1 MRRSIGFAAAGILL
15 LAGCGSN
22 YEEAAS
28 ESVASYDVAESAM
41 ADASAEATGDN
52 VEAPADMASAA
63 GGEIPVS
70 LPQIAYVY
78 DYGFRI
84 ASDTIP
90 VLQQQHADM
99 CEKMGPRQC
108 QILSMSQSGG
118 EGDYAYGELRLAVAA
133 DKARSFGTQLGQ
145 AAEGA
150 GGEQV
155 NASISGE
162 DLSKKIVDTEARL
175 RARTVLRD
183 RLMEV
188 LQSRRGTV
196 AELVEA
202 ERGVAQVNE
211 EIDQARSW
219 LAEMKGR
226 VAFSRVNVSY
236 QSGTPTGGGFMEPI
250 RTAFGSIGSILG
262 MLIAALIVIATI
274 VIPLGLLAWLGL
286 RLRRMWQARK
296 TDTGTPA
303 SADADADGSADAAD

>member
-1 MRRSIGFAAAGILL
+1 MRRSIGFAAAGLLL
-15 LAGCGSN
+15 LAGCGSD
-22 YEEAAS
+22 YSEPAG
-28 ESVASYDVAESAM
+28 ESVASYEVAEPAM
-41 ADASAEATGDN
+41 ADAAADAGRAAS
-52 VEAPADMASAA
+52 EAPDRMASAA

-78 DYGFRI
+78 DYGFRV
-84 ASDTIP
+84 ASKTIP

-99 CEKMGPRQC
+99 CEKLGPRQC

-133 DKARSFGTQLGQ
+133 DKARAFGAQLGQ

-162 DLSKKIVDTEARL
+162 DLSKQIVDTEARL
-175 RARTVLRD
+175 RARTLLRD

-188 LQSRRGTV
+188 LRSRKGTV

-274 VIPLGLLAWLGL
+274 AIPLGLLAWLGL
-286 RLRRMWQARK
+286 RLRRIWRHRRPAAE
-296 TDTGTPA
+296 TPA
-303 SADADADGSADAAD
+303 GGASEVQDEPTQ

>member
-1 MRRSIGFAAAGILL
+1 MRRSIGFAAAGFLL
-15 LAGCGSN
+15 LAGCGSDF
-22 YEEAAS
+22 S
-28 ESVASYDVAESAM
+28 EPSGETVAIDAVAETEM
-41 ADASAEATGDN
+41 ADATAASGGEAAEAPDGTR
-52 VEAPADMASAA
+52 SAA

-70 LPQIAYVY
+70 LPQIAYIY
-78 DYGFRI
+78 EYGFRI

-99 CEKMGPRQC
+99 CEKLGPRQC
-108 QILSMSQSGG
+108 QIMSMSQSGG
-118 EGDYAYGELRLAVAA
+118 EGDYASGELRLAVAA
-133 DKARSFGTQLGQ
+133 DKARAFGAQLGQ

-150 GGEQV
+150 GGEQI

-162 DLSKKIVDTEARL
+162 DLSKQIVDTEARL
-175 RARTVLRD
+175 RARTLLRD

-188 LQSRRGTV
+188 LRSRKGTV

-262 MLIAALIVIATI
+262 MLIAALIVIATLA
-274 VIPLGLLAWLGL
+274 IPIGLLVWIAL
-286 RLRRMWQARK
+286 RLRRIWRNRRPAAE
-296 TDTGTPA
+296 TPTGGAGEAPSET
-303 SADADADGSADAAD
+303 SR

>member
-1 MRRSIGFAAAGILL
+1 MKHIFGFAAASLL
-15 LAGCGSN
+15 LLSGCGSGT

-28 ESVASYDVAESAM
+28 EATASYDVVEAAADSAM
-41 ADASAEATGDN
+41 ADGEAAVAESGAVSPGGD
-52 VEAPADMASAA
+52 
-63 GGEIPVS
+63 IPVS

-84 ASDTIP
+84 SGKTIP
-90 VLQQQHADM
+90 ALQKQHADM
-99 CEKMGPRQC
+99 CEKLGPQQC
-108 QILSMSQSGG
+108 RILSMSSSGG

-133 DKARSFGTQLGQ
+133 DKARAFGAQLGQ

-162 DLSKKIVDTEARL
+162 DLSKQIVDTEARL

-188 LQSRRGTV
+188 LRSRKGTV

-226 VAFSRVNVSY
+226 VSFSRVNISY
-236 QSGTPTGGGFMEPI
+236 QSGTPSSGGFLEPI
-250 RTAFGSIGSILG
+250 RAALGSIGSILG
-262 MLIAALIVIATI
+262 MLIAALIVIV
-274 VIPLGLLAWLGL
+274 VIAVPLGLLFLAGRWS
-286 RLRRMWQARK
+286 WRK
-296 TDTGTPA
+296 VKAGRTATSGESVSEDNSEP
-303 SADADADGSADAAD
+303 